1 MEMDLKN
8 ANHIEIE
15 MVKFLGHI
23 KNHSPKYFNNQNN
36 ELIVVPSWNIY
47 IGLNSV
53 KTPLDLKCKVV
64 EWLSRPACKGVS
76 NYWQKRVRAIF
87 NDYLLTDFNHDEMER
102 IYMYLGNAIKPE
114 LTIKFIESGFDLE
127 VLPEVPVYN

>member
-1 MEMDLKN
+1 MDLKN
-8 ANHIEIE
+8 TTNTEIE
-15 MVKFLGHI
+15 LAKLLGHI
-23 KNHSPKYFNNQNN
+23 KNHSPKYFINQND

-47 IGLNSV
+47 FGLYNV

-87 NDYLLTDFNHDEMER
+87 NNYLGTNFNRDEMER
-102 IYMYLGNAIKPE
+102 IYMYLGNAIKHAQ
-114 LTIKFIESGFDLE
+114 TIEFIESDFDLE
-127 VLPEVPVYN
+127 VLPEMPVYK

>member
-1 MEMDLKN
+1 MKMDLKN
-8 ANHIEIE
+8 TTHVEIE
-15 MVKFLGHI
+15 TVKLLGHI
-23 KNHSPKYFNNQNN
+23 KNHSPKHFINQNN

-47 IGLNSV
+47 FGLNSV

-64 EWLSRPACKGVS
+64 DWLSRPACKGVS

-87 NDYLLTDFNHDEMER
+87 NDYLGTDFNRDEMER
-102 IYMYLGNAIKPE
+102 IYMYLGNALKPE

-127 VLPEVPVYN
+127 VLPEMPVYK

>member
-1 MEMDLKN
+1 MDLKN
-8 ANHIEIE
+8 TTHVEIE

-23 KNHSPKYFNNQNN
+23 KNHSPKCFINQNN

-47 IGLNSV
+47 FGLNSV
-53 KTPLDLKCKVV
+53 KTPLDIKCKVV
-64 EWLSRPACKGVS
+64 DWLSRPACKGVS

-87 NDYLLTDFNHDEMER
+87 NDYLGTAFNRDEMER

-127 VLPEVPVYN
+127 VLPEMPVYK